1 MLEEEGDLA
10 TWALDAWPGSSALK
24 VNATRLPA
32 HRLAYLTYEGPVS
45 GNRGHVQRCDVGEY
59 EWLTRETDLLRM
71 QLHGQLLRGRA
82 TLVRNVDGEHA
93 WTLDWEPL

>member
-1 MLEEEGDLA
+1 MLEDKGDLL
-10 TWALDAWPGSSALK
+10 TWTLDALPVSSALK
-24 VNATRLPA
+24 VTATRLPA

-45 GNRGHVQRCDVGEY
+45 GNRGEVRQCDTGEY
-59 EWLTRETDLLRM
+59 EWLAREPDKLCV
-71 QLHGQLLRGRA
+71 QLQGQLLRGRA